1 MDWREFYESDEFRAY
16 RLKVVEEIGCYTYG
30 MVSHAAYKTESGTIL
45 KGALDMAYKIIG
57 LPLKS
62 TTDTKQQAR
71 YQDMIS
77 EDMARVAE
85 LIMQKR
91 MQSGI

>member
-1 MDWREFYESDEFRAY
+1 
-16 RLKVVEEIGCYTYG
+16 
-30 MVSHAAYKTESGTIL
+30 
-45 KGALDMAYKIIG
+45 MAYKIIG